1 MASMKITPVLFLCLV
16 LSACSS
22 LSTATDYVTGHRET
36 VPASI
41 PEYSITKLDVYNSP
55 KHPMKVWV
63 ESTARKISMSWGGQV
78 DQWVAILPRIEPE
91 YRRAA
96 LAVLQKDGATC
107 EITGSLPFP
116 DQLAI
121 EFTYRCQA

>member
-1 MASMKITPVLFLCLV
+1 MKLLTTIVS
-16 LSACSS
+16 LSLTACGS
-22 LSTATDYVTGHRET
+22 LSTATDYVPRHREA

-41 PEYSITKLDVYNSP
+41 PEFNMTRLDVFNAP
-55 KHPMKVWV
+55 NRPMKVWV
-63 ESTARKISMSWGGQV
+63 ESTARKIAMS
-78 DQWVAILPRIEPE
+78 WVAILPRIEPE

-96 LAVLQKDGATC
+96 LAVLNRNGATC

-121 EFTYRCQA
+121 EFSY